1 MLGLRIPFQS
11 LLFSGLLMQALRKAS
26 LAKKRTVLLRR
37 MSRTLMIPSVSLDTC
52 RRMNPLRPKVTNP
65 NMTAITEL
73 RAAESMLPFNTAL
86 EDMFAR
92 PITPLTSFQVFLT
105 SKFFFLYHSSGKD
118 FNWITA
124 PKRSSKKFVH
134 EVCKCFWVARW
145 EGSQ

>member
-1 MLGLRIPFQS
+1 MLGHRIPFQS
-11 LLFSGLLMQALRKAS
+11 LFFSGLLMQALRKAS

-37 MSRTLMIPSVSLDTC
+37 MRRTLMIPSVSLDTC

-92 PITPLTSFQVFLT
+92 RLPITPLISFQVFLT
-105 SKFFFLYHSSGKD
+105 SKFFFS
-118 FNWITA
+118 F
-124 PKRSSKKFVH
+124 
-134 EVCKCFWVARW
+134 
-145 EGSQ
+145 